1 MASSLTK
8 SFVAPPALSE
18 RIQKEEEFF
27 SKPFLMSY
35 SGLNRLLYSPAL
47 FYQHYVLK
55 QKDDAMDQN
64 MIEGSLIHCLLL
76 HPAQFDNQF
85 VLSVQDPPSD
95 NPRKVLETLLVHHKD
110 LKAHGDTRTELAE
123 FSDAIL
129 DILRDANLYQSL
141 KTDAQRLEKMI
152 TSRHEEYWRYLTTM
166 EGKIVV
172 GQETYDFCKAVVD
185 KITSNPTVMDR
196 MGYFGDSFNGITKEN
211 EKELV
216 SFPADMPFGLR
227 GFIDNLVFDSQNKV
241 IRVND
246 VKKTGKDLNSFSD
259 SIEYFRYWIQAAMY
273 VMLVEDQYL
282 SRPEYYAGWKIEFR
296 FIVIDPYMQIAPIKV
311 SDEKLNQWISDTRE
325 KLNEAAY
332 HFRKRDFSLPF
343 QYLIHEELTL

>member
-8 SFVAPPALSE
+8 SFVAPPAISE

-27 SKPFLMSY
+27 NKPFLMSY

-55 QKDDAMDQN
+55 QRDDVRDPN

-76 HPAQFDNQF
+76 HPDNFDNQF

-95 NPRKVLETLLVHHKD
+95 NPRKVLDILLSHHKE

-123 FSDAIL
+123 FGDAIL
-129 DILRDANLYQSL
+129 DILRDMNLYQSL
-141 KTDAQRLEKMI
+141 KTDPQRLEKI
-152 TSRHEEYWRYLTTM
+152 INDKHAEYWRYLTTM

-172 GQETYDFCKAVVD
+172 GQDTYEFCKAVVE

-216 SFPADMPFGLR
+216 SFPEALPFGLR
-227 GFIDNLVFDSQNKV
+227 GFIDNLVFDPQNKI

-246 VKKTGKDLNSFSD
+246 VKKTSKDLNSFSD
-259 SIEYFRYWIQAAMY
+259 SIDYFRYWLQAAMY
-273 VMLVEDQYL
+273 AMLVEDQYL
-282 SRPEYYAGWKIEFR
+282 SRPEYADWTIEFR

-311 SDEKLNQWISDTRE
+311 SDEKLKQWISDTRE

-332 HFRKRDFSLPF
+332 HFSKRDFSLPF
-343 QYLIHEELTL
+343 QYLLHEELTL

>member
-8 SFVAPPALSE
+8 SFVAPPAFTE
-18 RIQKEEEFF
+18 RLQKEEEFF

-35 SGLNRLLYSPAL
+35 SGLNRLLWSPAL

-55 QKDDAMDQN
+55 QRDDAMDQN

-76 HPAQFDNQF
+76 HPDNFDNQF
-85 VLSVQDPPSD
+85 VLSVAEPPSD
-95 NPRKVLETLLVHHKD
+95 NPRKVLDTLLMHHKD
-110 LKAHGDTRTELAE
+110 LKAHGDTRIELNE

-152 TSRHEEYWRYLTTM
+152 TPRHEEYWRYLTTM
-166 EGKIVV
+166 EGKVVV

-185 KITSNPTVMDR
+185 KITSNPTVMER

-211 EKELV
+211 EKEII
-216 SFPADMPFGLR
+216 SFPESLPFGLR
-227 GFIDNLVFDSQNKV
+227 GFIDNLVFDPNNKV

-246 VKKTGKDLNSFSD
+246 VKKTSKDLNSFSD
-259 SIEYFRYWIQAAMY
+259 SIDYFRYWLQAAMY
-273 VMLVEDQYL
+273 AILVEDQYL
-282 SRPEYYAGWKIEFR
+282 SKPEYAGWKIEFR
-296 FIVIDPYMQIAPIKV
+296 FIVIDPYMQIAPVKV
-311 SDEKLNQWISDTRE
+311 SEEKLNQWISDARE

-332 HFRKRDFSLPF
+332 HFSKRDFSLPF
-343 QYLIHEELTL
+343 QYLLHEELTL

>member
-8 SFVAPPALSE
+8 SFVAPPSISE
-18 RIQKEEEFF
+18 RYQKEDEFF
-27 SKPFLMSY
+27 SKQFLMSY

-55 QKDDAMDQN
+55 QRDDTMDPN

-76 HPAQFDNQF
+76 HPDNFDQQF

-95 NPRKVLETLLVHHKD
+95 NPRKVLDTLLIHHKD
-110 LKAHGDTRTELAE
+110 LKAHGDARTELNE

-129 DILRDANLYQSL
+129 DILRDMNLYQSL

-152 TSRHEEYWRYLTTM
+152 TPRHEEYWRYLTTM

-172 GQETYDFCKAVVD
+172 GQETYDFCKAVVE
-185 KITSNPTVMDR
+185 KITSTPTVMDR

-211 EKELV
+211 EKEIV
-216 SFPADMPFGLR
+216 SFPEDLPFGLR
-227 GFIDNLVFDSQNKV
+227 GFIDNLVFDPNNKV

-246 VKKTGKDLNSFSD
+246 VKKTSKDLNSFSD

-273 VMLVEDQYL
+273 VMMVEQQYL
-282 SRPEYYAGWKIEFR
+282 SKPEYEGWTIEFR
-296 FIVIDPYMQIAPIKV
+296 FIVIDPYMQIAPVKV
-311 SDEKLNQWISDTRE
+311 SEEKLNQWISTTKE
-325 KLNEAAY
+325 KLNEARY
-332 HFRKRDFSLPF
+332 HFEKRDFSLPY
-343 QYLIHEELTL
+343 QYLLHEEMTL

>member
-8 SFVAPPALSE
+8 SFVAPPAISE

-27 SKPFLMSY
+27 NKPFLMSY

-55 QKDDAMDQN
+55 QRDDVRDPN

-76 HPAQFDNQF
+76 HPGNFDNQF

-95 NPRKVLETLLVHHKD
+95 NPRKVLDTLLSHHKE
-110 LKAHGDTRTELAE
+110 LKARGDTRTELAE
-123 FSDAIL
+123 FGDAIL
-129 DILRDANLYQSL
+129 DILRDMNLYQSL
-141 KTDAQRLEKMI
+141 KTDPQRLEKI
-152 TSRHEEYWRYLTTM
+152 INDKHAEYWRYLTTM

-172 GQETYDFCKAVVD
+172 GQDTYDFCKAVVD

-211 EKELV
+211 ELEV
-216 SFPADMPFGLR
+216 ISFPEELPFGLR
-227 GFIDNLVFDSQNKV
+227 GFIDNLVFDPHNKV

-246 VKKTGKDLNSFSD
+246 VKKTSKDLNSFSD
-259 SIEYFRYWIQAAMY
+259 SIEYFRYWLQAAMY
-273 VMLVEDQYL
+273 AILVEDQYL
-282 SRPEYYAGWKIEFR
+282 SRPEYADWTIEFR

-311 SDEKLNQWISDTRE
+311 SDEKLKQWISDTRE
-325 KLNEAAY
+325 KLSEAAY
-332 HFRKRDFSLPF
+332 HFSKRDFSLPF
-343 QYLIHEELTL
+343 QYLLHEELTL